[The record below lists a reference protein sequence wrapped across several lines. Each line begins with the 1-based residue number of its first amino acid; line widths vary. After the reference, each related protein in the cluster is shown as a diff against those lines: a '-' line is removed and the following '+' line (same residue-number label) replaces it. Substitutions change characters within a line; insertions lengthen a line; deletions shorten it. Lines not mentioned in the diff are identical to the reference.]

1 MNRSNGGYIGILKED
16 ASVYPF
22 SGVYPLYEQQE
33 NKLAGL
39 WPDRADSNFA
49 NTSLLLK
56 TSNQSIRSTTAI
68 DSSVNN
74 LTVSRVGTPSTAWT
88 SPYQTSG
95 YWSNYFNGTTDY
107 LSNASSSAFT
117 FGTADFTVEYWVYC
131 PSVPGLS
138 FVCGGPGASSTDI
151 AFGFLATGVPYC
163 SSSANWP
170 VYTNTVMTANVWTH
184 IAFTRASGTWK
195 LWMNGV
201 DVTAGSQSNPNVT
214 TAQFGIGSAGAAG
227 GGKFTGYVS
236 NLRVIKGTAIYTS
249 AFTPSTSPLTAI
261 TNTSLLICQN
271 NRFIDNST
279 NNFAVT
285 LTGTPQTTPY
295 WYPSTFSAPAAS
307 VGGGYFNGT
316 TDWIQTPN
324 TSTFD
329 LSSSSVN
336 FTIEAWVYNAKFGS
350 SVGIIGA
357 RANASTTGWG
367 LSTDASG
374 IPYLNGV
381 IVGNAYANRQLNTNA
396 ILGNTWT
403 HIALVKDAT
412 GYTCYI
418 NGIGGTKIALTG
430 GLDYQSAQPI
440 TIGAVGSTGEFPF
453 GGYISNFRIVKGTAV
468 YTGNFTPPT
477 DFLTTTGGTYPSTS
491 NVVTSIASSNTSLLL
506 NLADSNYTSFA
517 NTSNN
522 NAFIDSGPY
531 AFPVTRL
538 GTPTQ
543 GSITPYWP
551 DGYWSN
557 YFDGSSYLTTP
568 YVSGFDVGTGDLTLE
583 CWVYL
588 TSVSGILG
596 ILSNHPSVSGGG
608 FGMYTNNGV
617 LNSQLFTN
625 GNTSPDGIGNGT
637 LTINTWY
644 HVAMTRSSGTM
655 YLWIN
660 GVSQGS
666 TASSRNPNNSSGF
679 YIGSYEGASYKNVGY
694 ISNIR
699 FVKGQALATGNF
711 TPPTSP
717 VTSTT
722 VGWTG
727 ANAASSLTGTV
738 QLLTNQ
744 SNRFKDNSINNLSMT
759 VSGGTP
765 KVQAFQPF
773 SPKASYNTAAY
784 GGSGYFPLSQSDYLQ
799 FPVSSAFAP
808 GTGDFTLECW
818 VYATSGTDNYIWT
831 QSVSGTNYFLLGFN
845 ATTAYFYMTA
855 SGGGTPINGPT
866 TSLPLNAWHHV
877 AVTRSSGTVRVF
889 VNGVSGTP
897 TSNTTD
903 LSNLSYVPTI
913 GRYSHTASF
922 GIWTGYISNLRYIK
936 GVSVYTGNFTPPS
949 LGLLTNSGSTSAVA
963 YPNTANV
970 NTVFGSSSTSLLQNF
985 SNSGIYDA
993 TIQNNLITVSN
1004 AQASNTVVKWA
1015 GSTSMRFNG
1024 SSDYL
1029 TIPTNSALNLGTGS
1043 FTVEAWVYL
1052 NATSSDYFVISASG
1066 SGGAFFGFTS
1076 STNIG
1081 YGRTAVAWDYNI
1093 ASGIIPKVWYHL
1105 AWCRSG
1111 TSMRIFVNGTQ
1122 VGTTQTTSQA
1132 YDLSTT
1138 STNVG
1143 SQGAN
1148 YYLNGYIQDLRVTN
1162 AIARYTANFTPPVL
1176 PFLTL

>member
-22 SGVYPLYEQQE
+22 SGVYPLYEHQE

-39 WPDRADSNFA
+39 WPDRADASFA

-56 TSNQSIRSTTAI
+56 TTSQSTRSTTVI

-74 LTVSRVGTPSTAWT
+74 FAVTRSGTPSTGWN
-88 SPYQTSG
+88 SPYQTPG
-95 YWSNYFNGTTDY
+95 YWSNYFG
-107 LSNASSSAFT
+107 
-117 FGTADFTVEYWVYC
+117 
-131 PSVPGLS
+131 
-138 FVCGGPGASSTDI
+138 SSTDKLSFGTSTNLALGAGDWTVECWYFPTTTGAYRTLFDWRTAGFSPAGIPVISVNPTDFLVVDLPGGTTILTSSI
-151 AFGFLATGVPYC
+151 AVTLNAWNHIAYSRSSNTIRVFVNGALGGSVSNSTNLGIETFSIGYTSVPYGYI
-163 SSSANWP
+163 SNARIVKGVA
-170 VYTNTVMTANVWTH
+170 VYT
-184 IAFTRASGTWK
+184 
-195 LWMNGV
+195 
-201 DVTAGSQSNPNVT
+201 SN
-214 TAQFGIGSAGAAG
+214 
-227 GGKFTGYVS
+227 
-236 NLRVIKGTAIYTS
+236 
-249 AFTPSTSPLTAI
+249 FTPSTAPLTAI
-261 TNTSLLICQN
+261 SGTSLLTCQN

-285 LTGTPQTTPY
+285 LTGTPQTTSY

-316 TDWIQTPN
+316 TDYLATPANAAFAFGTGDFTVECWIFITYQLGTAGQGRGVLVSN
-324 TSTFD
+324 RSAA
-329 LSSSSVN
+329 SSSTSLVLQH
-336 FTIEAWVYNAKFGS
+336 YNSKIYFGTPS
-350 SVGIIGA
+350 TDLI
-357 RANASTTGWG
+357 ASTTT
-367 LSTDASG
+367 LT
-374 IPYLNGV
+374 IN
-381 IVGNAYANRQLNTNA
+381 N
-396 ILGNTWT
+396 WT
-403 HIALVKDAT
+403 HIAVSRSSGTLRLFVNGVLDTTVASNITNFSDTNAFAIGTDGLYLAYYFT
-412 GYTCYI
+412 G
-418 NGIGGTKIALTG
+418 
-430 GLDYQSAQPI
+430 Q
-440 TIGAVGSTGEFPF
+440 
-453 GGYISNFRIVKGTAV
+453 ISNLRLVKGTAV

-477 DFLTTTGGTYPSTS
+477 DFLTTTAGTYPSTA
-491 NVVTSIASSNTSLLL
+491 NIVTSIASSNTSLLL

-551 DGYWSN
+551 NGYWSN
-557 YFDGSSYLTTP
+557 YFVASAALYNA
-568 YVSGFDVGTGDLTLE
+568 
-583 CWVYL
+583 
-588 TSVSGILG
+588 SVSNMSFGISTNFTIEAFINWPAAAAGNQTFFELTGTTRMILG
-596 ILSNHPSVSGGG
+596 RTTTGTRI
-608 FGMYTNNGV
+608 YW
-617 LNSQLFTN
+617 
-625 GNTSPDGIGNGT
+625 NGT
-637 LTINTWY
+637 EKGTTYTFTPGTWY
-644 HVAMTRSSGTM
+644 HFAIVRNSGTV
-655 YLWIN
+655 YCYIN
-660 GVSQGS
+660 GVSAITPFTETVTWAS
-666 TASSRNPNNSSGF
+666 TRFNIGMNSDTA
-679 YIGSYEGASYKNVGY
+679 EPMTGY
-694 ISNIR
+694 ISNLRVVNNVAVYTSSFI
-699 FVKGQALATGNF
+699 
-711 TPPTSP
+711 PPTNPLAATQSAGTNISAITG
-717 VTSTT
+717 TST
-722 VGWTG
+722 
-727 ANAASSLTGTV
+727 S
-738 QLLTNQ
+738 LLTCQ
-744 SNRFKDNSINNLSMT
+744 SNRFIDNSTSNYTITLQT
-759 VSGGTP
+759 GTT
-765 KVQAFQPF
+765 KVQSFQPF
-773 SPKASYNTAAY
+773 SPPTSYTPAAY

-808 GTGDFTLECW
+808 GTGNFTLECW
-818 VYATSGTDNYIWT
+818 VYVTSLPVTDAFIWT
-831 QSVSGTNYFLLGFN
+831 QCVSGTNYFLFGFN
-845 ATTAYFYMTA
+845 TTAYFYATL
-855 SGGGTPINGPT
+855 SGGGTPINGPA
-866 TSLPLNAWHHV
+866 SSILLNVWNHI
-877 AVTRSSGTVRVF
+877 AVTRVSGIVRVF

-903 LSNLSYVPTI
+903 LSNLSYVPTV
-913 GRYSHTASF
+913 GRYAFTTSY
-922 GIWTGYISNLRYIK
+922 GYFNGYMSNLRYVK
-936 GVSVYTGNFTPPS
+936 GVAVYTGNFTPPS

-963 YPNTANV
+963 YSNTANV
-970 NTVFGSSSTSLLQNF
+970 NTVFGSSSTSLLENF
-985 SNSGIYDA
+985 SNLGIYDA
-993 TIQNNLITVSN
+993 TAQNDLISVSG

-1015 GSTSMRFNG
+1015 DSTSMRFNG

-1122 VGTTQTTSQA
+1122 VGTTQTTSQS